1 MHKPQQSRADTYNTQ
16 MHRTAPYLCV
26 PGTRV
31 GNIHSI
37 DPVGPEF
44 RRVQILSQHSGKGPT
59 SPAVPASQTRAEMQ
73 DGTEVTPCQ
82 LCLQDLVWSLIST
95 TRKSGLRAKI
105 TLVLTSAQ
113 VPCLQKYAEL
123 HSSNGNSFIS
133 LSLIQ

>member
-1 MHKPQQSRADTYNTQ
+1 MHKPQQSRADIYNTK

-37 DPVGPEF
+37 GPAGPEF

-73 DGTEVTPCQ
+73 DGTEGHAMSALSARPCVEP
-82 LCLQDLVWSLIST
+82 DLYYKEART
-95 TRKSGLRAKI
+95 QG
-105 TLVLTSAQ
+105 
-113 VPCLQKYAEL
+113 
-123 HSSNGNSFIS
+123 
-133 LSLIQ
+133 